1 MEERQRRERMWRRT
15 EVYWHGAQS
24 RSSLRPF
31 SSTDCYICQCS
42 IWFLFLSSLRL
53 LLWIATVSSHI
64 LSLES
69 ILLSSLS
76 LSFSYPCFPF
86 AFGRVLL
93 YRLSQY
99 QVRDVW
105 SRFNSDTNALVLRE
119 ETNYIPCKKRRMQT
133 CFLERSRRGEDLT
146 CRFVAW
152 RLVCNCAA
160 LQKTMASSIV
170 AEFWDAA
177 SLCRLRCRRGSQQH
191 PFRDSVKSCCSTGI
205 WQMIWHHH
213 FLFLSCAT
221 M

>member
-31 SSTDCYICQCS
+31 SSTDSYICQCS

-105 SRFNSDTNALVLRE
+105 SRFNSDTNAFVLRE

-133 CFLERSRRGEDLT
+133 CFLERSRRGEDFT

-152 RLVCNCAA
+152 RLVCIVLLSKKQWLPLLWRNFEMQHRCVDYDAGEDHNNIHSVT
-160 LQKTMASSIV
+160 QSSPAV
-170 AEFWDAA
+170 APVSDGWFDVIIF
-177 SLCRLRCRRGSQQH
+177 C
-191 PFRDSVKSCCSTGI
+191 F
-205 WQMIWHHH
+205 
-213 FLFLSCAT
+213 
-221 M
+221 

>member
-31 SSTDCYICQCS
+31 SSTDCYICQCY

-86 AFGRVLL
+86 AFGSHCIVSVSFRYVTCGLVSIPTQMLSYCVKKQITFHAKKDACRRV
-93 YRLSQY
+93 
-99 QVRDVW
+99 
-105 SRFNSDTNALVLRE
+105 FLR
-119 ETNYIPCKKRRMQT
+119 
-133 CFLERSRRGEDLT
+133 RRGEERALRADLWLGGW
-146 CRFVAW
+146 FV
-152 RLVCNCAA
+152 
-160 LQKTMASSIV
+160 IV
-170 AEFWDAA
+170 LLSKKQWLPLLWLNFEMQHCCVDYDA
-177 SLCRLRCRRGSQQH
+177 GEDHNKIH
-191 PFRDSVKSCCSTGI
+191 PVTQSRPAVAPVSDGWFDVIIFC
-205 WQMIWHHH
+205 
-213 FLFLSCAT
+213 F
-221 M
+221 